1 MERAMTISWFAMFRH
16 HAEVPPHEVER
27 LAEVIGRTPG
37 LANGLI
43 YTPSTTSDPYLN
55 DGPPPAL
62 GLQLNFPDI
71 ADLEA
76 ALAKDGHLQ
85 TLATP
90 ELLPSLAGA
99 EVTQQAMLTRRFPVP
114 DPQFRTP
121 PGEPQCSYLVA
132 YEGEA
137 EDANV
142 WLSYYIAHHPPIMAR
157 FPGIRQIEIATRLD
171 WCGFLPF
178 RRVDYLQR
186 NKVVFDS
193 PAALTAALNSPV
205 RHEMRADFK
214 QFPPFGG
221 GNTHFPMLTRTA
233 SPRRATAK
241 TPRRATAKTPRRDGA
256 P

>member
-1 MERAMTISWFAMFRH
+1 MTISWFAMFRH
-16 HAEVPPHEVER
+16 HAEASPLELER
-27 LAEVIGRTPG
+27 LADIIARTPG

-43 YTPSTTSDPYLN
+43 FTPSTTSDPYLN
-55 DGPPPAL
+55 DGAPPVL
-62 GLQLNFPDI
+62 GLQLDFADI

-76 ALAKDGHLQ
+76 GLARDGNLQAL
-85 TLATP
+85 P
-90 ELLPSLAGA
+90 ELLAGA
-99 EVTQQAMLTRRFPVP
+99 DVAQQAMLTRHFPVP
-114 DPQFRTP
+114 DAQFRTP
-121 PGEPQCSYLVA
+121 PGEPHCTYLVS

-137 EDANV
+137 EDNNV

-157 FPGIRQIEIATRLD
+157 FPGIRQIEISTRLD

-214 QFPPFGG
+214 NFPPFSG
-221 GNTHFPMLTRTA
+221 GNTHFPMLTRVV
-233 SPRRATAK
+233 S
-241 TPRRATAKTPRRDGA
+241 PRRATAKTPRRDGG